1 MIDLCTV
8 ELPESDIAEAVFYHN
23 ARYAI
28 EQHLAN
34 ISKEPQITFVNES
47 HAENENETSK
57 HHIRHQSHHHQ
68 LLTSSTSSYNVVN
81 QVTPASTND
90 AASRN
95 RAARQHI
102 ETVRKDNGD
111 SIEEITWADDI
122 DGHQLRK
129 HIIVQKVIKKAPR
142 DQQDENEW

>member
-8 ELPESDIAEAVFYHN
+8 ELPEADIAEAVFYHN

-34 ISKEPQITFVNES
+34 VTKEPQTPTANETQVT
-47 HAENENETSK
+47 NENETDK
-57 HHIRHQSHHHQ
+57 HHIRHKSHHHQ
-68 LLTSSTSSYNVVN
+68 ATATASAVNVVN
-81 QVTPASTND
+81 PATPATDDSSLR
-90 AASRN
+90 SRQT
-95 RAARQHI
+95 RQHI
-102 ETVRKDNGD
+102 ETVRHDNGD

-129 HIIVQKVIKKAPR
+129 HIIVQKVIKKAKDR
-142 DQQDENEW
+142 QDDADW